1 MSKEKLT
8 EARTLIQQKRYDAAR
23 AILESMPNDPTAQQ
37 WLVKLDEIAPRKVAA
52 KSKESSSG
60 GAINILIAVVAV
72 IILLVLVGAGG
83 YFAGQ
88 SSGKEQ
94 GQQNG
99 RETVAQEYAVVMAQT
114 RSAAPSATPS
124 LTASATITFTPTI
137 FDITFEP
144 TLACN
149 MEITTWWNDEAGPL
163 TQEFLDIAETGAA
176 TSRGD
181 LSGLVLEL
189 SRVKRDYDNNIHSIN
204 CGEGSD
210 LRAAVAVGME
220 FAVDGFN
227 SFLADDDS
235 GTYLYFTMAN
245 SAFAEAYAILL
256 DYFAVNE
263 FRMRDT
269 SRIWGG
275 DRDLLETL
283 TPVATLAP
291 TIPEGEGFKR
301 TPSLES
307 GGLHGSPQT
316 LTLQP

>member
-1 MSKEKLT
+1 MSKEKLA
-8 EARTLIQQKRYDAAR
+8 EARTLIQRKQYDAAR
-23 AILESMPNDPTAQQ
+23 AILEAIPNDPTAQQ
-37 WLVKLDEIAPRKVAA
+37 WLTKLDEIAPRKVSPPTEKPKTQA
-52 KSKESSSG
+52 SG
-60 GAINILIAVVAV
+60 SGVVNILIAAVAV
-72 IILLVLVGAGG
+72 IILLVMAGAGG

-94 GQQNG
+94 GQQDG
-99 RETVAQEYAVVMAQT
+99 RETAAQEYAGVMAQT
-114 RSAAPSATPS
+114 GSAVPSATPS
-124 LTASATITFTPTI
+124 STASATITFTPTV

-149 MEITTWWNDEAGPL
+149 MEITTWWNNDAGPL
-163 TQEFLDIAETGAA
+163 IQEFLDIAETGAA

-189 SRVKRDYDNNIHSIN
+189 SRVKRDFDNDIRSIN
-204 CGEGSD
+204 CGEGGD
-210 LRAAVAVGME
+210 LRAAVVVGMD

-227 SFLADDDS
+227 SFLADDA
-235 GTYLYFTMAN
+235 GTYLYFTLAN

-283 TPVATLAP
+283 TPAATLAP

-301 TPSLES
+301 TPSPES
-307 GGLHGSPQT
+307 EGLHGAAPT
-316 LTLQP
+316 P